1 MDWLDIREFL
11 LDMLKYVVIVVVILF
26 VIFYVASITQVVG
39 DSMNPTLKSGE
50 VLVLNKWKY
59 RLFPIERGDIVSLQ
73 YADTKYLIKRIIGL
87 PGEKVEIK
95 NNQLYIND
103 QKYSE
108 NYLPDDLSYDDFSM
122 KALGYEV
129 IPDDMYFVLGDN
141 RENSLDSREIGLV
154 PKKKIDGKISIR
166 IWPLHRI
173 RIVS

>member
-11 LDMLKYVVIVVVILF
+11 LDMLKYIVIVVVILF

-154 PKKKIDGKISIR
+154 PKNKIDGKISVR